1 MRTTDTHVY
10 FWKGYLS
17 NWNMISS
24 FWWQAPDSMPMKFNC
39 GEQYMMFRKAIM
51 FGDTETA
58 IKIMQTYEPRE
69 QKDLGRQVKNYD
81 DAIWSAK
88 RFDIM
93 VEGLY
98 ERFSQ
103 IEGIKE
109 KLLATDD
116 RILVEASPYDN
127 IWGVGLEET
136 DDAILDEKNW
146 QGQNLLGK
154 VLMEVR
160 SKLKEGKR

>member
-17 NWNMISS
+17 NWNLTD
-24 FWWQAPDSMPMKFNC
+24 FWWEADGEMPFKFNC
-39 GEQYMMFRKAIM
+39 GEQYMMFRKAVM

-58 IKIMQTYEPRE
+58 IKIMQTNIPKE

-81 DAIWSAK
+81 DAKWSAQ

-93 VEGLY
+93 VDGLY

-103 IEGIKE
+103 NTDIRE
-109 KLLATDD
+109 KLLATGDK
-116 RILVEASPYDN
+116 ILVEASPYDN

-160 SKLKEGKR
+160 SVLKEHSL